1 MMAGKGGKK
10 KPGPPRLNLFGK
22 VAALHKSLFHSKPL
36 PPPAPKKESPEIVPE
51 MQGLVEY
58 SLLENYP
65 VPKQIDENLYLTRV
79 IDKVIWERTEINQ
92 RSNLAKLQELRLL
105 ERENELRREQTR
117 LEEEYLEHTARV
129 HEKLSFYLNQY
140 AIVLLIALVCVA
152 GGVAIGV
159 NLPESVKCHSP
170 HSLCWHVRVR
180 PKSIGK

>member
-1 MMAGKGGKK
+1 MKGKGGKK
-10 KPGPPRLNLFGK
+10 PGRPRLSLFGK
-22 VAALHKSLFHSKPL
+22 AIALQKTLFHPKPK
-36 PPPAPKKESPEIVPE
+36 PPAAPRGSRELLPDME
-51 MQGLVEY
+51 GLVEY
-58 SLLENYP
+58 SLLVNFP
-65 VPKQIDENLYLTRV
+65 VPEAIDENLKEYLTRV
-79 IDKVIWERTEINQ
+79 IDRVIWERTEINQ

-140 AIVLLIALVCVA
+140 VIVLLLALVCVA

-159 NLPESVKCHSP
+159 NLPETVRCHSQ

-180 PKSIGK
+180 VKSVEK